1 MKFTF
6 KKVLYDELNI
16 DLQKI
21 YDLIVQKTGK
31 DDFNALCDEFA
42 DNAESYLSQT
52 HDLNSLFDSYDLVVF
67 SNDLF
72 RDNGDVLECIVDNFY
87 VFLRDKFGF

>member
-6 KKVLYDELNI
+6 KKVLYSELDI
-16 DLQKI
+16 DFQKI

-31 DDFNALCDEFA
+31 DDFNTLYYQFA

-52 HDLNSLFDSYDLVVF
+52 HNLDSLFDSFDLVF
-67 SNDLF
+67 LNSDLF
-72 RDNGDVLECIVDNFY
+72 RDNGDVLECIIDNFY
-87 VFLRDKFGF
+87 VFLRDKFGM

>member
-6 KKVLYDELNI
+6 KKVLYGELDI
-16 DLQKI
+16 DFQKI

-31 DDFNALCDEFA
+31 DDFNTLYYEFE
-42 DNAESYLSQT
+42 NNTQSYLSQT
-52 HDLNSLFDSYDLVVF
+52 QDLNSLFDSYDLVF
-67 SNDLF
+67 LNSDLF
-72 RDNGDVLECIVDNFY
+72 RENRDVLECIVDNFY

>member
-6 KKVLYDELNI
+6 KKVLYEEFDI
-16 DLQKI
+16 DFQKI

-31 DDFNALCDEFA
+31 DDFNTLYDEFA
-42 DNAESYLSQT
+42 DDAEYYLSQT
-52 HDLNSLFDSYDLVVF
+52 HDLDSLFDSYDLIF
-67 SNDLF
+67 SF
-72 RDNGDVLECIVDNFY
+72 SDNESALECIVDNFY

>member
-6 KKVLYDELNI
+6 KKVLYSELDI
-16 DLQKI
+16 DFQKI

-31 DDFNALCDEFA
+31 DDFNTLYYQFA
-42 DNAESYLSQT
+42 DNVETYLAQT
-52 HDLNSLFDSYDLVVF
+52 QDLNTLFDTYDLVF
-67 SNDLF
+67 LNSDLF
-72 RDNGDVLECIVDNFY
+72 RENRDVLECIVDNYY

>member
-1 MKFTF
+1 MNFVF

-16 DLQKI
+16 DFQKI

-31 DDFNALCDEFA
+31 DDFNTLYDQFA
-42 DNAESYLSQT
+42 NNVESYISET
-52 HDLNSLFDSYDLVVF
+52 HDLESLFDSYDLMF
-67 SNDLF
+67 SF
-72 RDNGDVLECIVDNFY
+72 SDNGDVLECIVDSFY

>member
-1 MKFTF
+1 MKAVF
-6 KKVLYDELNI
+6 KKVIYDELDI
-16 DLQKI
+16 DFQKI

-31 DDFNALCDEFA
+31 DDFNTLYYQFA

-52 HDLNSLFDSYDLVVF
+52 HDLNSLFDSYDLVF
-67 SNDLF
+67 LNSDF
-72 RDNGDVLECIVDNFY
+72 RDNGDVLECIVDSFY

>member
-6 KKVLYDELNI
+6 KKVLYGELDI
-16 DLQKI
+16 DFQKI

-31 DDFNALCDEFA
+31 DDFNTLYYQFA

-52 HDLNSLFDSYDLVVF
+52 HDLNSIFDKYDLMF
-67 SNDLF
+67 SFSDNDYA
-72 RDNGDVLECIVDNFY
+72 LECIVDNFY
-87 VFLRDKFGF
+87 VFLRDKFGI

>member
-6 KKVLYDELNI
+6 KKVLYGELNI
-16 DLQKI
+16 DFQKI

-31 DDFNALCDEFA
+31 DDFNTLYYQFA
-42 DNAESYLSQT
+42 DNVETYLAQT
-52 HDLNSLFDSYDLVVF
+52 HDLNMLFDTYDLVF
-67 SNDLF
+67 LNSDLF
-72 RDNGDVLECIVDNFY
+72 RENRDVLECIVDNYY